1 MFDYL
6 ILHLSLTIMKIL
18 LSALVLL
25 GSTLGATAQTAPEP
39 AFKLNCQDGG
49 WSSYKL
55 LKNYCETRDLTL
67 EAPAGRPLTVDAGPN
82 GGITVHGWN
91 GPNVRARVKIQAW
104 SGTEEKAA
112 ARAKGISIATT
123 GNTLRASEL
132 NKDSDS
138 QHGWSVSYEIFVPRT
153 TALALSTVNGGI
165 SLDNL
170 QSAITFATVNGGVS
184 LASLGGQVKGET
196 VNGGLDIILTGT
208 QWEGKGLDVTT
219 TNGGITWK
227 LPRTYSAQLF
237 TSTNMGGI
245 HTGLPVTK
253 SGMFHKQVEASLG
266 QGGAPVR
273 AVTTNG
279 GIDVVQER
287 D

>member
-1 MFDYL
+1 
-6 ILHLSLTIMKIL
+6 MKTL

-25 GSTLGATAQTAPEP
+25 GNTLGATAQTAPEP

-55 LKNYCETRDLTL
+55 LKNYCETRDLTI
-67 EAPAGRPLTVDAGPN
+67 EAPAGQPLTVDAGPN

-91 GPNVRARVKIQAW
+91 GPNVRVRVKIQAW
-104 SGTEEKAA
+104 SSTEEKAV

-123 GNTLRASEL
+123 GNTLRASEP

-138 QHGWSVSYEIFVPRT
+138 QHGWSVSYEIFVPRE
-153 TALALSTVNGGI
+153 TALALNTVNGGI
-165 SLDNL
+165 SLDNI
-170 QSAITFATVNGGVS
+170 QAAIKFETVNGGVS

-196 VNGGLDIILTGT
+196 KNGGVDIILTGSK
-208 QWEGKGLDVTT
+208 WEGKGLDVTT
-219 TNGGITWK
+219 TNGGITWT
-227 LPRTYSAQLF
+227 LPRDYSAQLF

-245 HTGLPVTK
+245 NTGLPVIKT
-253 SGMFHKQVEASLG
+253 GMFHKEVTASLG
-266 QGGAPVR
+266 KGGALVR

-279 GIDVVQER
+279 GIEVVQGR

>member
-1 MFDYL
+1 
-6 ILHLSLTIMKIL
+6 MKIL
-18 LSALVLL
+18 LFAMLLL
-25 GSTLGATAQTAPEP
+25 GGTGATAQTAPEP
-39 AFKLNCQDGG
+39 PFKLNCQDGA

-55 LKNYCETRDLTL
+55 LKNHCETRDLTL
-67 EAPAGRPLTVDAGPN
+67 EAPTTGRPLTVDAGPN
-82 GGITVHGWN
+82 GGITVHGWS
-91 GPNVRARVKIQAW
+91 GPNVRVRVKIQAW

-112 ARAKGISIATT
+112 ARAKGISIATA
-123 GNTLRASEL
+123 GNALRASEPD
-132 NKDSDS
+132 KDSDS

-196 VNGGLDIILTGT
+196 VNGGLDITLTGR

-227 LPRTYSAQLF
+227 LPRSYSAQLF

-245 HTGLPVTK
+245 RTGLPVTK
-253 SGMFHKQVEASLG
+253 TGMFRKEVTASLG
-266 QGGAPVR
+266 QGGASIR